1 MSLEIRLLSY
11 KGNGTQGERI
21 VRTTFRGKIEST
33 VCYTRHITA
42 LILDIS
48 INERVL
54 TEKKRLD
61 LNMYLAEKN
70 FISLFDKLGWC
81 LRFPTNKY
89 QVENP
94 KVISGFDVAAVRK
107 LIWTFYIS

>member
-70 FISLFDKLGWC
+70 MKNPQPFFSTKQTDYFQLF
-81 LRFPTNKY
+81 RFWNKSFFPPY
-89 QVENP
+89 
-94 KVISGFDVAAVRK
+94 
-107 LIWTFYIS
+107 

>member
-54 TEKKRLD
+54 TEKK
-61 LNMYLAEKN
+61 K
-70 FISLFDKLGWC
+70 
-81 LRFPTNKY
+81 T
-89 QVENP
+89 
-94 KVISGFDVAAVRK
+94 
-107 LIWTFYIS
+107 

>member
-54 TEKKRLD
+54 TEKKKTWSK
-61 LNMYLAEKN
+61 YVFSWKKHEKSSA
-70 FISLFDKLGWC
+70 FFFDK
-81 LRFPTNKY
+81 TNWLFS
-89 QVENP
+89 
-94 KVISGFDVAAVRK
+94 VI
-107 LIWTFYIS
+107 

>member
-42 LILDIS
+42 LIFDIS

-61 LNMYLAEKN
+61 LNMYLAEK
-70 FISLFDKLGWC
+70 
-81 LRFPTNKY
+81 T
-89 QVENP
+89 
-94 KVISGFDVAAVRK
+94 
-107 LIWTFYIS
+107 

>member
-70 FISLFDKLGWC
+70 MKNPQPFFSTKQTDYFQLF
-81 LRFPTNKY
+81 RF
-89 QVENP
+89 
-94 KVISGFDVAAVRK
+94 
-107 LIWTFYIS
+107 

>member
-70 FISLFDKLGWC
+70 MKNPQPFFRQNKLIIFSYLDFRTSLFFSAISIWLK
-81 LRFPTNKY
+81 NH
-89 QVENP
+89 ENSF
-94 KVISGFDVAAVRK
+94 VFS
-107 LIWTFYIS
+107 